1 MDVASMSPGVDDA
14 PTNADTRRTRLEAS
28 DVSDAER
35 ARAEEFVQEN
45 ENSPVSIVLRRLL
58 SLTAK
63 GQSVDLLAHDAE
75 LSPNQAAGLLKM
87 SRPFLLAFMDRG
99 ELPFHRVGTHRRIRM
114 SDLLTFMEQREAGSA
129 IVADSLD
136 KPTSRVSANP
146 LTPEEMQELQELEDF

>member
-1 MDVASMSPGVDDA
+1 MNVAAVSPGVDEA
-14 PTNADTRRTRLEAS
+14 PTSAETRRTRLEAS

-35 ARAEEFVQEN
+35 ARTEDFVREN
-45 ENSPVSIVLRRLL
+45 ENSPVSILLRRLL

-75 LSPNQAAGLLKM
+75 VSPNQAAALLKM

-99 ELPFHRVGTHRRIRM
+99 DLPFHRVGTHRRIKM

-129 IVADSLD
+129 IVAGS
-136 KPTSRVSANP
+136 PTSSRMTAPRHAAPMRSR
-146 LTPEEMQELQELEDF
+146 TS